1 MLLWGFWFK
10 NVTHKEKIIFYAL
23 GCCDYHFIHGTLYL
37 NTFEVNQFSWLNS
50 SKLAESK
57 RTTADIFLL
66 KTSSLIPL
74 HARLLDE
81 DSTKKI
87 APEDILFLKVLS
99 RHDNSCQE
107 SEENYY

>member
-1 MLLWGFWFK
+1 M

-23 GCCDYHFIHGTLYL
+23 GCYDYHFIHGTLYL
-37 NTFEVNQFSWLNS
+37 NSFEVNQFSSLNS

-57 RTTADIFLL
+57 RTTAHLFLL
-66 KTSSLIPL
+66 KTSRLIPL
-74 HARLLDE
+74 HARHLHE
-81 DSTKKI
+81 DSTKKF

-99 RHDNSCQE
+99 RRKMSK